1 MAGMQKES
9 AVKMIGN
16 CKASKA
22 SGSNGNPKA
31 KPGKG
36 KSISKKAVKNQY

>member
-1 MAGMQKES
+1 MAGMQKKS

-16 CKASKA
+16 CEASKA
-22 SGSNGNPKA
+22 SGSNGMPKA

-36 KSISKKAVKNQY
+36 KSVSKKPVKNQY